1 MFDYCVIG
9 NTKTMVDKVPLK
21 KKERERDFKFQK
33 PNNQR
38 DTEKKIMAMSNN

>member
-21 KKERERDFKFQK
+21 KKERERDLFILERERTCQAERQK
-33 PNNQR
+33 ER
-38 DTEKKIMAMSNN
+38 E